1 MDPAKAKSRLV
12 YKHDGT
18 YYAAALDRK
27 QRRLYAGSSDY
38 AIHVFDLPKDAA
50 PPQESPAK
58 NEPEKKGQKTATPK
72 FEPVAR
78 WTKHENYVSALAF
91 VERTGTLVSG
101 GYDGR
106 LIWWDVANGAAKEIV
121 GESLR
126 DSPSRLGET
135 RPRAVTGHAGWVRA
149 LTTTP
154 DGALVISAGD
164 DMLIKLWDAASGKLV
179 RTLEGHAKTSP
190 QHFVTSLYALGVSAD
205 GKHLASADRIGAV
218 RVWEIATGKTVQ
230 QFEVPILYT
239 YDPRQRKRSI
249 GGIRSVAFSP
259 DGRHL
264 AVGGI
269 GQVGNVDGF
278 EGPAHVELWD
288 WQKPQKVFATGLDGQ
303 KGILNHL
310 AFDPSGTWLIGAGG
324 GNGGLLGFWRV
335 NPLPAA
341 AGGGDKSA
349 RSAKEDKK
357 PKEHKEPEVPVQRVK
372 CDGHIHDFCL
382 SADAK
387 EMYAAGHGRVEV
399 WGLS

>member
-1 MDPAKAKSRLV
+1 MDPAKTKSRLV

-27 QRRLYAGSSDY
+27 ARRLYAGSSDY
-38 AIHVFDLPKDAA
+38 AIHVFDLPTLEPATE
-50 PPQESPAK
+50 PPKK
-58 NEPEKKGQKTATPK
+58 NEPEKKDAKAPAPK

-78 WTKHENYVSALAF
+78 WTKHDNYVSALAW

-101 GYDGR
+101 GYDGQ
-106 LIWWDVANGAAKEIV
+106 LIWWDAAPR
-121 GESLR
+121 GEALP
-126 DSPSRLGET
+126 DSRSRPAET
-135 RPRAVTGHAGWVRA
+135 RSRAVAGHAGWVRA
-149 LTTTP
+149 LTATP

-164 DMLIKLWDAASGKLV
+164 DMLVKLWDAASGKLV

-190 QHFVTSLYALGVSAD
+190 QHFVTAIYALAVSPD
-205 GKHLASADRIGAV
+205 GKHLASADRIGVV

-230 QFEVPILYT
+230 QFQVPILYT
-239 YDPRQRKRSI
+239 FDPRQRKRSI

-278 EGPAHVELWD
+278 EGPAHLELWD
-288 WQKPQKVFATGLDGQ
+288 WARPQKVFATGLEGQ

-324 GNGGLLGFWRV
+324 GNGGLLGFWKV
-335 NPLPAA
+335 KPLPAPS
-341 AGGGDKSA
+341 GGDEKPA
-349 RSAKEDKK
+349 PDDKK
-357 PKEHKEPEVPVQRVK
+357 PKERKEPEVPAQRVK
-372 CDGHIHDFCL
+372 FDGHIHDFCL

-387 EMYAAGHGRVEV
+387 ELYAVGHGKVEV
-399 WGLS
+399 WGLEG

>member
-1 MDPAKAKSRLV
+1 MDPAKTKSRFA

-38 AIHVFDLPKDAA
+38 TIHVFDLPKANVSSKETSKKD
-50 PPQESPAK
+50 
-58 NEPEKKGQKTATPK
+58 EPEKKDQKAATAK

-78 WTKHENYVSALAF
+78 WTKHDNYVSALTF

-106 LIWWDVANGAAKEIV
+106 LIWWDV
-121 GESLR
+121 
-126 DSPSRLGET
+126 
-135 RPRAVTGHAGWVRA
+135 GHAARVPADGHAGRVSHDLAAHNGWVRA
-149 LTTTP
+149 LTATP

-164 DMLIKLWDAASGKLV
+164 DMLVKLWDAASGKLV
-179 RTLEGHAKTSP
+179 RTLEGHAKASP
-190 QHFVTSLYALGVSAD
+190 QHFVTALYALAVSPD

-218 RVWEIATGKTVQ
+218 RVWEIPTGKTVQ
-230 QFEVPILYT
+230 QFDVPILYT
-239 YDPRQRKRSI
+239 FDPRQRKRSI
-249 GGIRSVAFSP
+249 GGIRSVAFSA

-264 AVGGI
+264 ATGGI

-278 EGPAHVELWD
+278 EGPAHIELWD
-288 WQKPQKVFATGLDGQ
+288 WAKPQKVFATGLEGQ

-324 GNGGLLGFWRV
+324 GNGGLLGFWKV
-335 NPLPAA
+335 NPLPRPAS
-341 AGGGDKSA
+341 GDEKP
-349 RSAKEDKK
+349 AKEEKK
-357 PKEHKEPEVPVQRVK
+357 PKERKEPDVPAQRVK
-372 CDGHIHDFCL
+372 FDGHIHDFCL

-387 EMYAAGHGRVEV
+387 EMYAAGHGKVEV
-399 WGLS
+399 WGLEG